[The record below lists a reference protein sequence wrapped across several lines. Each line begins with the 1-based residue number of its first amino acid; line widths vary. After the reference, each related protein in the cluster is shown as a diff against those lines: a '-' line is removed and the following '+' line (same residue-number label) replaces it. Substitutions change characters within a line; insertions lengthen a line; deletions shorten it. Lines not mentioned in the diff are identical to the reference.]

1 MRQHAISTSL
11 VVGLLIS
18 ILCAPL
24 ISANNST
31 ISSDTNWSGTIIL
44 DSDIIVS
51 SGSTLTIEPNTII
64 DGGDGFA
71 IEVYGTL
78 VAESSYFF
86 SSAQPTAQSSH
97 GQGLWQGLVI
107 KPGGSAT
114 ITDVEIQNTNVGIKS
129 EGTLIVDN
137 LTVIDSYLGV
147 KNYGTANIEEFHA
160 ESIDYEGIMNSG
172 NLVLSSANI
181 SNASSGI
188 QSSGTLEVTNSN
200 FSQVGTVIDANSGE
214 VFADNLGLK
223 DVSVGLSSV
232 AGVKFSAYNISGV
245 DVSLLIDMANSD
257 DFVVSS
263 VEVSGDIL
271 AKSNDASQTKISDVE
286 FIVTNSGQTPV
297 VEQSCIG
304 KCIIE
309 NIVMDNSA

>member
-51 SGSTLTIEPNTII
+51 SGTTLTIEPNTIV

-97 GQGLWQGLVI
+97 GQGLWQG
-107 KPGGSAT
+107 
-114 ITDVEIQNTNVGIKS
+114 NN
-129 EGTLIVDN
+129 N
-137 LTVIDSYLGV
+137 
-147 KNYGTANIEEFHA
+147 
-160 ESIDYEGIMNSG
+160 
-172 NLVLSSANI
+172 
-181 SNASSGI
+181 
-188 QSSGTLEVTNSN
+188 
-200 FSQVGTVIDANSGE
+200 
-214 VFADNLGLK
+214 
-223 DVSVGLSSV
+223 
-232 AGVKFSAYNISGV
+232 
-245 DVSLLIDMANSD
+245 
-257 DFVVSS
+257 
-263 VEVSGDIL
+263 
-271 AKSNDASQTKISDVE
+271 
-286 FIVTNSGQTPV
+286 
-297 VEQSCIG
+297 
-304 KCIIE
+304 
-309 NIVMDNSA
+309 